1 MVKRLIHEI
10 TPLSSADCF
19 YIADRCK
26 KEFTYP
32 IHCHEECELN
42 FTSHSAGVRRI
53 VGDSVEVIG
62 DYDLVLIT
70 GKDLEHV
77 WEQNEC
83 RSESIREI
91 TVQFSRSIFTDSL
104 LEKSQFQSI
113 KKMMEDAECGIAFSM
128 PGIVRIYGM
137 LDKLSTECDG
147 FYAVLQFLSIL
158 YELLQCEYRQ
168 LSSTSYAKFDG
179 GQESRRILD
188 VQDYI
193 TLHYAEQISLGELAK
208 LAEMSPTSFSRFFK
222 LRTGKNVTD
231 FIIDYRLGLA
241 VRLLVDTNRNISE
254 ICYGCG
260 FNNLSN
266 FNRIF
271 RKKKGCSPKE
281 FRQQCVKKKLIV

>member
-1 MVKRLIHEI
+1 MPFGIDTGNHRAVL
-10 TPLSSADCF
+10 P
-19 YIADRCK
+19 
-26 KEFTYP
+26 
-32 IHCHEECELN
+32 LN
-42 FTSHSAGVRRI
+42 FHGQPVGEKPVSVDKEDDGRRGVR
-53 VGDSVEVIG
+53 
-62 DYDLVLIT
+62 
-70 GKDLEHV
+70 
-77 WEQNEC
+77 
-83 RSESIREI
+83 
-91 TVQFSRSIFTDSL
+91 DSL
-104 LEKSQFQSI
+104 HKTINHFYLQH
-113 KKMMEDAECGIAFSM
+113 
-128 PGIVRIYGM
+128 GM

-147 FYAVLQFLSIL
+147 FYAVLQFWSIL
-158 YELLQCEYRQ
+158 YELSQCEYRQ

-260 FNNLSN
+260 FINLSN